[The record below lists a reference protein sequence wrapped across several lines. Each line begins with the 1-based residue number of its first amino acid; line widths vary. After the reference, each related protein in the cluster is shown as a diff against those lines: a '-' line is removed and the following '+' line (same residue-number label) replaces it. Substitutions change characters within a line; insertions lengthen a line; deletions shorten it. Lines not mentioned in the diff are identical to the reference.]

1 MGARGRV
8 LLWLQLC
15 GKGVGGWRAGGPTH
29 PETRVPEGCA
39 AGARG
44 AAKAGRPPGPS
55 LRSARGAEREAPR
68 SRRARPMAGRAR
80 PPPLPPP
87 RSWPPAPGGAPLT
100 PAWPVGG
107 GASSERPP
115 TPRSCENCSPSPFP
129 SLSPGQIRP
138 AARPRPVPQF
148 LPLGRGLPAPMASV
162 LWLPP
167 FWQGELGA
175 GKEAILGR

>member
-1 MGARGRV
+1 MARRGPDAPGDPCPRGVRGGSARGCGSRPAARP
-8 LLWLQLC
+8 LLAPRPR
-15 GKGVGGWRAGGPTH
+15 GRAGGS
-29 PETRVPEGCA
+29 PEPQGQTD
-39 AGARG
+39 
-44 AAKAGRPPGPS
+44 GRPRPRSAPTPPKLAPGP
-55 LRSARGAEREAPR
+55 R
-68 SRRARPMAGRAR
+68 
-80 PPPLPPP
+80 
-87 RSWPPAPGGAPLT
+87 GAPLT

-115 TPRSCENCSPSPFP
+115 TPGSCENCSRSRFP

-148 LPLGRGLPAPMASV
+148 LPLGRGLPARMASV